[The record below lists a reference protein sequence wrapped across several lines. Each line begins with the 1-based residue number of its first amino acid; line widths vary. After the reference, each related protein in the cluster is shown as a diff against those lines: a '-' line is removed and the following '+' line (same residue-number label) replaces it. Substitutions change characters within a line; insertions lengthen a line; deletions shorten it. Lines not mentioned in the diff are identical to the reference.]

1 MERDQGVA
9 SGMDLFRGLM
19 HFLRRYRLLAAIAFL
34 LIVVAIII
42 FEYKFLS
49 KFRSD
54 EVSNDPARSAL
65 RNEEDNKE
73 ENTSVTQPRNKDT
86 GSTTSQDS
94 VAAAVISQAVMVDA
108 RPAAVL
114 RGQGKWQD
122 AAKII
127 FQAQARLN
135 EAISKTGLMVNGRP
149 ITVFTKT
156 DDSGFNF
163 EAMLPLTAAPEGKL
177 NLIDG
182 VEIGASPSG
191 KALKFQHHGAY
202 EEIEATYEAIAAYLD
217 EKGLD
222 SKDLIIEEYVGEF
235 REDDENIDVDIYV
248 FLK

>member
-1 MERDQGVA
+1 
-9 SGMDLFRGLM
+9 MDLLRGLI
-19 HFLRRYRLLAAIAFL
+19 HFLRRYRVLAAIAFL
-34 LIVVAIII
+34 VIVVAIII

-49 KFRSD
+49 NFRSG
-54 EVSNDPARSAL
+54 EVNNDAARSTL
-65 RNEEDNKE
+65 RNAEVKKQ
-73 ENTSVTQPRNKDT
+73 ENNIVTQPRNKDS
-86 GSTTSQDS
+86 GTTSAQDG
-94 VAAAVISQAVMVDA
+94 VAAAVISQAVMIDA
-108 RPAAVL
+108 RPAVVL

-127 FQAQARLN
+127 FEAQTRLN
-135 EAISKTGLMVNGRP
+135 EAVSKAGLTVNGRP

-222 SKDLIIEEYVGEF
+222 SKDLIIEEYIGEL

>member
-1 MERDQGVA
+1 
-9 SGMDLFRGLM
+9 MDLLRGLI
-19 HFLRRYRLLAAIAFL
+19 HFLRRYRVLAAIAFL
-34 LIVVAIII
+34 VIVVAIII

-49 KFRSD
+49 NFRSG
-54 EVSNDPARSAL
+54 EVNNDAARSTL
-65 RNEEDNKE
+65 RNAEVKKQ
-73 ENTSVTQPRNKDT
+73 ENNIVTQPRNKDT
-86 GSTTSQDS
+86 GTTSAQDG
-94 VAAAVISQAVMVDA
+94 VAAAVISQAVMIDA
-108 RPAAVL
+108 RPAVVL

-127 FQAQARLN
+127 FEAQTRLN
-135 EAISKTGLMVNGRP
+135 EAVSKAGLTVNGRP

-202 EEIEATYEAIAAYLD
+202 EEIEATYEAVAAYLD

-222 SKDLIIEEYVGEF
+222 SKDLIIEEYIGEL